1 MGMMNTNSEKENYV
15 LTVALEIFLQRG
27 FKKTSMDEIA
37 RASGLTRQGLYFH
50 YPNKDAL
57 LKCAIEKALT
67 DSKEAVV
74 QALNAREIPVETRV
88 FRVLNAWF
96 GSYVGLFTP
105 ASIPDWELH
114 CNRVMGDAVE
124 KANAWF
130 RKSLADLLL
139 ETPTA
144 GYSKAEIQTAAE
156 MLCICGQHWKRT
168 LTSSAL
174 FEKKLKAAIRLTCP
188 H

>member
-1 MGMMNTNSEKENYV
+1 MGMMNANSEKENYV
-15 LTVALEIFLQRG
+15 LTVALEFFLRRG
-27 FKKTSMDEIA
+27 FKKSSMDEIA

-57 LKCAIEKALT
+57 LKCAIEKALN
-67 DSKEAVV
+67 DSMAAVE
-74 QALNAREIPVETRV
+74 QALNEPETSVETRA

-105 ASIPDWELH
+105 ESIPDWELH
-114 CNRVMGDAVE
+114 CSRVMGDEVE

-130 RKSLADLLL
+130 RKRLGNLLL
-139 ETPTA
+139 EAPAA

-156 MLCICGQHWKRT
+156 MLCLCGQQWKRT
-168 LTSSAL
+168 LNSSAL
-174 FEKKLKAAIRLTCP
+174 FERKLKAAIRLVCP
-188 H
+188 Q